1 MCLKNIMKYCAIAF
15 AMLISKAFHALGAS
29 DGVIHLNHA
38 ELASPHEEIQQLALS
53 RSSSSLQS
61 EASSNLRASDETLLV
76 FVTKPTKI
84 HWSNFGLAMVA
95 QLTRIHVW
103 AMMLQPVLQCTVAS

>member
-1 MCLKNIMKYCAIAF
+1 MCLKNIMKYCAIAI
-15 AMLISKAFHALGAS
+15 AMLISEACRALRAS

-61 EASSNLRASDETLLV
+61 EASSNLRASDENLELLGYKANENSLV
-76 FVTKPTKI
+76 QLPT
-84 HWSNFGLAMVA
+84 N
-95 QLTRIHVW
+95 Q
-103 AMMLQPVLQCTVAS
+103 

>member
-15 AMLISKAFHALGAS
+15 AMLISEACNALRAS
-29 DGVIHLNHA
+29 DGAIHLNHA

-61 EASSNLRASDETLLV
+61 EASSNLRASDEYLELLGYKADEKSLV
-76 FVTKPTKI
+76 QFWT
-84 HWSNFGLAMVA
+84 S
-95 QLTRIHVW
+95 Q
-103 AMMLQPVLQCTVAS
+103 

>member
-1 MCLKNIMKYCAIAF
+1 MCLKNIMKYCAIAI
-15 AMLISKAFHALGAS
+15 ALLISEAFRALRAS

-61 EASSNLRASDETLLV
+61 EASGNSETSDEYLEYIGYKASEESQV
-76 FVTKPTKI
+76 
-84 HWSNFGLAMVA
+84 
-95 QLTRIHVW
+95 QLGTCH
-103 AMMLQPVLQCTVAS
+103 

>member
-1 MCLKNIMKYCAIAF
+1 MKCCAIAI
-15 AMLISKAFHALGAS
+15 AMLISEAYRALGAS

-61 EASSNLRASDETLLV
+61 EASSNLRASDEYLELPGYKASENALV
-76 FVTKPTKI
+76 QLRTKQVC
-84 HWSNFGLAMVA
+84 FA
-95 QLTRIHVW
+95 
-103 AMMLQPVLQCTVAS
+103 